1 MNKIAKILKTQM
13 KMGYWTGFTMAM
25 YPGQFAYEPI
35 EVDFQKVWEDR
46 KDLNL
51 YYHIPFCKSLC
62 PYCGFFTI
70 AQNDV
75 DYIHKYIEQLNHQ
88 MTTYAAY
95 LNHGN
100 GGKIKSICFGGGT
113 PNHIPIQEYD
123 KIFDTLYKSSLVL
136 DEKLEP
142 SMEISPELIHEE
154 YIKGLKEVGIRRLSL
169 GVQSLNLDLRQ
180 KINRESNYNLLELAD
195 IMRKYD
201 MNINIDVINGI
212 GGQTPELFM
221 DTLTKLMEFKPETIS
236 IYPLAG
242 KESSMIKRG
251 SNTMSNKQKY
261 DLFRVVYDYLLS
273 QDYYCESSVKFV
285 RKNQPST
292 HQQKIY
298 EYQGIDTM
306 GVGCAARSYN
316 YHMHYT
322 VESRFNPK
330 KRKQLMD
337 EYLTQGFENMNY
349 YGIAMN
355 EVERKSRFAIY
366 GLFIGT
372 VDLKEYKE
380 LFHTDF
386 EEDFK
391 EQTEAILELGLVQKE
406 QNQLIATKEGRVYT
420 DIMCALFW
428 SENAIEKHKESIRGE

>member
-1 MNKIAKILKTQM
+1 MNRIARLLKTQM

-35 EVDFQKVWEDR
+35 QVDFEKVWEDR
-46 KDLNL
+46 AEINL

-70 AQNDV
+70 AQNDK
-75 DYIHKYIEQLNHQ
+75 DYIHKYVEQLNRQ
-88 MTTYAAY
+88 MSLYASY

-100 GGKIKSICFGGGT
+100 GGTIKSICFGGGT
-113 PNHIPIQEYD
+113 PNHIPINEYD
-123 KIFDTLYKSSLVL
+123 KIFNTLHKSNLVL
-136 DEKLEP
+136 DDMIEP
-142 SMEISPELIHEE
+142 SMEVSPELLHED
-154 YIKGLKEVGIRRLSL
+154 YIKGLNKVGIRRLSL

-180 KINRESNYNLLELAD
+180 KINRESNYNLLELAEL
-195 IMRKYD
+195 MRKYD
-201 MNINIDVINGI
+201 MNINIDVMSGI
-212 GGQTPELFM
+212 AGQTSEMFM
-221 DTLTKLMEFKPETIS
+221 DSLKKLMEFKPETIS

-242 KESSMIKRG
+242 NESSMIKREA
-251 SNTMSNKQKY
+251 NTMSNKEKY
-261 DLFRVVYDYLLS
+261 ELFRVFYDYLLS
-273 QDYYCESSVKFV
+273 EDYYCESSVKFV

-330 KRKQLMD
+330 QRKQLMD
-337 EYLTQGFENMNY
+337 EYITQGFDNMTY

-355 EVERKSRFAIY
+355 ETERKCRFAIY

-372 VDLKEYKE
+372 VDLANYKK
-380 LFHTDF
+380 LFHSDF
-386 EEDFK
+386 TEDFK
-391 EQTEAILELGLVQKE
+391 EQVEAILELGLVKKE
-406 QNQLIATKEGRVYT
+406 QGKLIATKEGRVYT
-420 DIMCALFW
+420 DIMCAQFW
-428 SENAIEKHKESIRGE
+428 SEEARKKHKESNKGE